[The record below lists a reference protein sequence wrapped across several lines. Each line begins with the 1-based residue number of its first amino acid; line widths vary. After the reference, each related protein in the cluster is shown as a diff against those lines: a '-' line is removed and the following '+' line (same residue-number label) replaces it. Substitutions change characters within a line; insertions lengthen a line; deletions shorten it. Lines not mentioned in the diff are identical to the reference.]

1 MGSVY
6 PVDKAKMSE
15 INNEKITIKSPGGL
29 KLISLRLTC
38 GSNKILKCFL
48 RNDQIQHA
56 KIAASKTKQ
65 KN

>member
-15 INNEKITIKSPGGL
+15 INNEKTTIKSLGGL

-38 GSNKILKCFL
+38 GSNKIF
-48 RNDQIQHA
+48 
-56 KIAASKTKQ
+56 
-65 KN
+65 